1 MSEVPA
7 PNLEGAVP
15 SHLPVPPLKSTV
27 VFPRIFIPLSV
38 GRKRSLQLLD
48 DLSGAER
55 HIAVATQLDE
65 SAEEV
70 GFNDI
75 HHVGAMVRVQHL
87 LKLPDGTV
95 QLAVLGLRR
104 IRLTEAL
111 SEEPYLNCGVEM
123 LPESSESIV
132 TLEREALMRRAI
144 SSFQQ
149 LVTLAPHLPA
159 ELSSAAG
166 AIDDPL
172 HLAYY
177 IANHI
182 RLTTEQRQEILE
194 LDSARAK
201 LERLLGHMAHE
212 LEVLELGRKIQ
223 SQAEEQMGKAQREYF
238 LREQLKAIQRELGE
252 LDSEHGELS
261 ELRERIEQAG
271 LPPEARREADRE
283 IARLER
289 IPSASPESSVIRTY
303 LELLVSL
310 PWNTSTGG
318 EVDVAKA
325 REILDADHYDLDKVK
340 QRIVEHLAVRRL
352 KQERG
357 LTDRGREPILC
368 FVGPP
373 GVGKTSLGQ
382 SIARA
387 MGRKFAR
394 ASLGGVHDEAEIR
407 GHRRT
412 YIGAMPG
419 RILQAIRRA
428 ESNDPVFI
436 LDEVDKIGSDWRGD
450 PSSALLEVLDPEQ
463 NKDFRDNYL
472 DVPFD
477 LSKVMFITTAN
488 SLETIPPALR
498 DRMEV
503 LNLAGY
509 TEEEKVQIAER
520 FLIPKQLLAH
530 GLREGEITLSE
541 ASVRLII
548 REYTR
553 EAGVRNLE
561 REIASVMRRDVATIA
576 VGKRPKRAD
585 DVKRVRAAL
594 GKRRF
599 FDDVAERID
608 RPGVA
613 TGLVWTPTGGEI
625 IFVEAAL
632 TPGKGELKLTG
643 QLGEVMKE
651 SAAAALSYLKARAK
665 DIGID
670 QSLFEVNDIHV
681 HVPAGA
687 QPKEGPSAGVT
698 VLTAMAS
705 ILTGRPVRDDVAMT
719 GEITLRGRV
728 LPIGGIKEKVL
739 GAHRAGLRR
748 VLLPTRNEADL
759 DDIPADLRNQMQL
772 VLVESIDA
780 VLREALMPAHATAA
794 SNGSAKPAA
803 VRTSG
808 GAGVGGG
815 GPRLA
820 RGSSRSRQPVP
831 SRRAAKAQRRRAG

>member
-1 MSEVPA
+1 MPA
-7 PNLEGAVP
+7 VNLEGAVP
-15 SHLPVPPLKSTV
+15 SHLPVLPLKSTV

-38 GRKRSLQLLD
+38 GRKRSLQLLE

-55 HIAVATQLDE
+55 HIAVATQLNE
-65 SAEEV
+65 QAEEV
-70 GFNDI
+70 GFSDI
-75 HHVGAMVRVQHL
+75 HHIGAMVRVQHM

-104 IRLTEAL
+104 IKLTGAL
-111 SEEPYLNCGVEM
+111 AEDPYMTCAVEM
-123 LPESSESIV
+123 LPETHDTIPA
-132 TLEREALMRRAI
+132 LEREALMRRAI
-144 SSFQQ
+144 ASFQQ

-159 ELSSAAG
+159 ELSGGAA

-177 IANHI
+177 IANHT

-194 LDSARAK
+194 IDSAKVK

-223 SQAEEQMGKAQREYF
+223 TQAEEQMGKAQREYF

-252 LDSEHGELS
+252 LDSELGELG
-261 ELRERIEQAG
+261 ELRERIANAG
-271 LPPEARREADRE
+271 LPPEAQREADRE

-303 LELLVSL
+303 LELIVAL

-318 EVDVAKA
+318 EVDVTKA
-325 REILDADHYDLDKVK
+325 REILDSDHYDLDKVK

-352 KQERG
+352 KQQRKSTE
-357 LTDRGREPILC
+357 RGREPILC

-503 LNLAGY
+503 LNLSGY

-520 FLIPKQLLAH
+520 FLVPKQLLAH
-530 GLREGEITLSE
+530 GLRPGEVALAEEG
-541 ASVRLII
+541 VRVII

-561 REIASVMRRDVATIA
+561 REIASVMRRTVADIA
-576 VGKRPKRAD
+576 IGKRPRKAV

-594 GKRRF
+594 GKRRHY
-599 FDDVAERID
+599 DDIRERID

-643 QLGEVMKE
+643 QLGDVMKE
-651 SAAAALSYLKARAK
+651 SAAAALSYLKARAA

-670 QSLFEVNDIHV
+670 PDLFDKNDIHV

-705 ILTGRPVRDDVAMT
+705 ILTGRPARDDIAMT

-739 GAHRAGLRR
+739 GAHRAGIRR

-759 DDIPADLRNQMQL
+759 DDIPADLRSEMEL
-772 VLVESIDA
+772 VMVDSIDQ
-780 VLREALMPAHATAA
+780 VLREALTKAPPAPRQRSRSNGATA
-794 SNGSAKPAA
+794 PAGRERVVVA
-803 VRTSG
+803 
-808 GAGVGGG
+808 A
-815 GPRLA
+815 PA
-820 RGSSRSRQPVP
+820 RGSDHVRKAPRSRP
-831 SRRAAKAQRRRAG
+831 AAKARRRRAG

>member
-1 MSEVPA
+1 MAAV
-7 PNLEGAVP
+7 NLEGAVP
-15 SHLPVPPLKSTV
+15 SHLPVLPLKSTV

-38 GRKRSLQLLD
+38 GRKKSLQLLEE
-48 DLSGAER
+48 LSGSER

-65 SAEEV
+65 QSEDV
-70 GFNDI
+70 GFKDI
-75 HHVGAMVRVQHL
+75 HHVGAMVRIQHM

-104 IRLTEAL
+104 IRLTSAI
-111 SEEPYLNCGVEM
+111 SEEPYMTCAVEM
-123 LPESSESIV
+123 LPEARDSIPPI
-132 TLEREALMRRAI
+132 EREALMRRAI

-149 LVTLAPHLPA
+149 LVTLAPHLPV
-159 ELSSAAG
+159 ELSSGAA
-166 AIDDPL
+166 AIDEPL

-177 IANHI
+177 IANHT

-194 LDSARAK
+194 LSSAKLK

-223 SQAEEQMGKAQREYF
+223 SQAEESMGKAQREYF

-252 LDSEHGELS
+252 LDSELGELG
-261 ELRERIEQAG
+261 ELRERIAKAG
-271 LPPEARREADRE
+271 LPPEAQREADRE
-283 IARLER
+283 IGRLER

-303 LELLVSL
+303 LELIVAL

-318 EVDVAKA
+318 EVDVTKA
-325 REILDADHYDLDKVK
+325 RAILDSDHYDLDKVK

-352 KQERG
+352 KQQRKSTE
-357 LTDRGREPILC
+357 RGREPILC

-419 RILQAIRRA
+419 RIIQAIRRA

-503 LNLAGY
+503 LNLSGY

-520 FLIPKQLLAH
+520 FLVPKQLLAH
-530 GLREGEITLSE
+530 GLRPGEVTLE
-541 ASVRLII
+541 EDAVRAII

-561 REIASVMRRDVATIA
+561 REIASVMRRLVADMA
-576 VGKRPKRAD
+576 VGKRPRKAVNVR
-585 DVKRVRAAL
+585 RVRAAL
-594 GKRRF
+594 GKRRHY
-599 FDDVAERID
+599 DEIRERID

-651 SAAAALSYLKARAK
+651 SAAAALSYLKARAL

-670 QSLFEVNDIHV
+670 PSLFDKNDIHV

-705 ILTGRPVRDDVAMT
+705 ILTGRPARDDLAMT

-739 GAHRAGLRR
+739 GAHRAGIRR

-759 DDIPADLRNQMQL
+759 DDIPADLRAEMQL
-772 VLVESIDA
+772 VMVDSIDQ
-780 VLREALMPAHATAA
+780 VLREALTKSPVSQRQR
-794 SNGSAKPAA
+794 SNGAAAHEGRERVAVAAPVVRAARARVSARGPKAPRSRPAA
-803 VRTSG
+803 KGR
-808 GAGVGGG
+808 
-815 GPRLA
+815 
-820 RGSSRSRQPVP
+820 
-831 SRRAAKAQRRRAG
+831 RRRAV

>member
-7 PNLEGAVP
+7 LNVEGAVP
-15 SHLPVPPLKSTV
+15 SRLPVLPLKSTV
-27 VFPRIFIPLSV
+27 VYPRIFIPLSV
-38 GRKRSLQLLD
+38 GRKRSLQLLE
-48 DLSGAER
+48 DLAGVER

-70 GFNDI
+70 GFKDI

-111 SEEPYLNCGVEM
+111 QEDPYLECAVEM
-123 LPESSESIV
+123 MPESSESIL

-194 LDSARAK
+194 LNSAKEK
-201 LERLLGHMAHE
+201 LERLLGHMSHE

-252 LDSEHGELS
+252 LDSEHGELI
-261 ELRERIEQAG
+261 ELRERIEKAG
-271 LPPEARREADRE
+271 LPAEAKREADRE
-283 IARLER
+283 ISRLER

-303 LELLVSL
+303 LELIVSL
-310 PWNTSTGG
+310 PWNVSTGG
-318 EVDVAKA
+318 EVDVKKA
-325 REILDADHYDLDKVK
+325 RAILDADHYDLDKVK

-352 KQERG
+352 KQQRG
-357 LTDRGREPILC
+357 STDRGREPILC

-419 RILQAIRRA
+419 RVLQAIRRA
-428 ESNDPVFI
+428 ESNDPVFM

-488 SLETIPPALR
+488 TLDTIPPALR

-503 LNLAGY
+503 LNLSGY
-509 TEEEKVQIAER
+509 TEEEKVKIAEM
-520 FLIPKQLLAH
+520 FLIPKQLIAH
-530 GLREGEITLSE
+530 GLRDGEITLSE
-541 ASVRLII
+541 EAVRLII
-548 REYTR
+548 RQYTR

-561 REIASVMRRDVATIA
+561 REIASVMRRDVADIA
-576 VGKRPKRAD
+576 VRKRRRAVVD

-594 GKRRF
+594 GKRRHY
-599 FDDVAERID
+599 DDVAERID

-651 SAAAALSYLKARAK
+651 SASAALSYLKSRALSL
-665 DIGID
+665 GID
-670 QSLFEVNDIHV
+670 PVLFDKNDIHV

-705 ILTGRPVRDDVAMT
+705 LLTGRPVRDDVAMT

-748 VLLPTRNEADL
+748 VLLPRRNEADL
-759 DDIPADLRNQMQL
+759 DDIPSDLRKEMKL
-772 VLVESIDA
+772 VLVESIDE
-780 VLREALMPAHATAA
+780 VLREALTPRLVSASSS
-794 SNGSAKPAA
+794 SNGSGAA
-803 VRTSG
+803 AARTAVAS
-808 GAGVGGG
+808 GAGAG
-815 GPRLA
+815 
-820 RGSSRSRQPVP
+820 
-831 SRRAAKAQRRRAG
+831 RAAKSARARPSPPNRLAAKGRRRRAG

>member
-7 PNLEGAVP
+7 LNVEGAVP
-15 SHLPVPPLKSTV
+15 SRLPVLPLKSTV

-48 DLSGAER
+48 DLAGVER

-70 GFNDI
+70 GFKDI

-111 SEEPYLNCGVEM
+111 QEDPYLECAVEM
-123 LPESSESIV
+123 LPESSESI
-132 TLEREALMRRAI
+132 LSIEREALMRRAI

-159 ELSSAAG
+159 ELASAAG

-194 LDSARAK
+194 MSSAKEK
-201 LERLLGHMAHE
+201 LERLLGNMSHE

-252 LDSEHGELS
+252 LDSEHGELI
-261 ELRERIEQAG
+261 ELRERIEKAG
-271 LPPEARREADRE
+271 LPPEAKREAERE
-283 IARLER
+283 ISRLER

-303 LELLVSL
+303 LELIVSL
-310 PWNTSTGG
+310 PWNVSTGG
-318 EVDVAKA
+318 EVDVKKA
-325 REILDADHYDLDKVK
+325 RTILDADHYDLDKVK

-352 KQERG
+352 KQERK

-419 RILQAIRRA
+419 RVLQAIRRA
-428 ESNDPVFI
+428 ESNDPVFM
-436 LDEVDKIGSDWRGD
+436 LDEVDKIGADWRGD

-488 SLETIPPALR
+488 ALDTIPPALR

-503 LNLAGY
+503 LNLSGY
-509 TEEEKVQIAER
+509 TEEEKVQIAQR
-520 FLIPKQLLAH
+520 FLIPKQLIAH
-530 GLREGEITLSE
+530 GLRPDEISISE
-541 ASVRLII
+541 EAIRLII
-548 REYTR
+548 RQYTR

-561 REIASVMRRDVATIA
+561 REIASVMRRDVAEMA
-576 VGKRPKRAD
+576 VRKRSRVVLD

-594 GKRRF
+594 GKRRYY
-599 FDDVAERID
+599 DDVAERID

-651 SAAAALSYLKARAK
+651 SASAALSYLKSRASSL
-665 DIGID
+665 GID
-670 QSLFEVNDIHV
+670 PLLFDKNDIHV

-705 ILTGRPVRDDVAMT
+705 LLTGRPVRDDVAMT

-748 VLLPTRNEADL
+748 VLLPRRNEADL
-759 DDIPADLRNQMQL
+759 DDIPADLRKQMQL
-772 VLVESIDA
+772 VLIESIDE
-780 VLREALMPAHATAA
+780 VLREALTPRVVVVS
-794 SNGSAKPAA
+794 SNGA
-803 VRTSG
+803 G
-808 GAGVGGG
+808 GAG
-815 GPRLA
+815 
-820 RGSSRSRQPVP
+820 
-831 SRRAAKAQRRRAG
+831 RAAKSARARPSPPSRQAAKARRRRA

>member
-1 MSEVPA
+1 VSEGPSLNV
-7 PNLEGAVP
+7 EGAVP
-15 SHLPVPPLKSTV
+15 SRLPVLPLKSTV

-38 GRKRSLQLLD
+38 GRKRSLQLLE
-48 DLSGAER
+48 DLTGSER

-70 GFNDI
+70 GFNDL
-75 HHVGAMVRVQHL
+75 HHVGTMVRVQHL

-104 IRLTEAL
+104 IKLTKAL
-111 SEEPYLNCGVEM
+111 SEDPYLEAAIDM
-123 LPESSESIV
+123 LPESSETILS
-132 TLEREALMRRAI
+132 LPREALMRRAI

-166 AIDDPL
+166 AIEDPL

-194 LDSARAK
+194 LNSAKDK

-252 LDSEHGELS
+252 MDSEHGELI
-261 ELRERIEQAG
+261 ELRERIEKAG
-271 LPPEARREADRE
+271 LPAEAKREAERE
-283 IARLER
+283 ISRLER

-303 LELLVSL
+303 LELIVSL
-310 PWNTSTGG
+310 PWNISTGG
-318 EVDVAKA
+318 EVDVKKA
-325 REILDADHYDLDKVK
+325 RAILDADHYDLDKVK

-357 LTDRGREPILC
+357 STDRGREPILC

-419 RILQAIRRA
+419 RVLQAIRRA
-428 ESNDPVFI
+428 ESNDPVFM

-488 SLETIPPALR
+488 TLDTIPPALR

-503 LNLAGY
+503 LHLSGY
-509 TEEEKVQIAER
+509 TEEEKVHIAQM
-520 FLIPKQLLAH
+520 FLIPKQLTAH
-530 GLREGEITLSE
+530 GLRPGEITISE
-541 ASVRLII
+541 EAIRLII
-548 REYTR
+548 SQFTR

-561 REIASVMRRDVATIA
+561 REIASVMRRDVADMA
-576 VGKRPKRAD
+576 VSKRSKKVVD

-599 FDDVAERID
+599 YDDVAERID

-651 SAAAALSYLKARAK
+651 SASAALSYLKSRASSLN
-665 DIGID
+665 ID
-670 QSLFEVNDIHV
+670 PAIFDKNDIHV

-705 ILTGRPVRDDVAMT
+705 LLTGRPVRDDVAMT

-748 VLLPTRNEADL
+748 VLLPRRNEADL
-759 DDIPADLRNQMQL
+759 DDIPADLRKEMQL
-772 VLVESIDA
+772 VMIESIDE
-780 VLREALMPAHATAA
+780 VLREALTPALAA
-794 SNGSAKPAA
+794 VGSNGA
-803 VRTSG
+803 G
-808 GAGVGGG
+808 GAGGVG
-815 GPRLA
+815 RAAKSVRA
-820 RGSSRSRQPVP
+820 RPAQP
-831 SRRAAKAQRRRAG
+831 SRRAAKARPRRA

>member
-1 MSEVPA
+1 MAAV
-7 PNLEGAVP
+7 NLEGIVP
-15 SHLPVPPLKSTV
+15 SHLPVLPLKSTV

-38 GRKRSLQLLD
+38 GRRRSLQLLD
-48 DLSGAER
+48 DLPGAER

-65 SAEEV
+65 TAEEV
-70 GFNDI
+70 GFKDL
-75 HHVGAMVRVQHL
+75 HHVGSMVRVQHM

-104 IRLTEAL
+104 IKLL
-111 SEEPYLNCGVEM
+111 SAMTEEPYLSCRVEM
-123 LPESSESIV
+123 LPETPDSLPPI
-132 TLEREALMRRAI
+132 EREALLRRAI

-149 LVTLAPHLPA
+149 LVTLSPQLPA
-159 ELSSAAG
+159 ELASAAG

-194 LDSARAK
+194 MDSVQQK
-201 LERLLGHMAHE
+201 LERLLGNLAHE

-252 LDSEHGELS
+252 LDSEHGELA
-261 ELRERIEQAG
+261 ELRERIEKAG
-271 LPPEARREADRE
+271 LTPEAKREADRE
-283 IARLER
+283 LARLER

-303 LELLVSL
+303 LELIVSL

-325 REILDADHYDLDKVK
+325 RQILDADHYDLDKVK

-352 KQERG
+352 KQVRG
-357 LTDRGREPILC
+357 LTERGREPILC

-373 GVGKTSLGQ
+373 GVGKTSLGH

-428 ESNDPVFI
+428 ESNDPVFM

-488 SLETIPPALR
+488 SLETIPAALR

-503 LNLAGY
+503 LHLSGY

-520 FLIPKQLLAH
+520 FLVPKQLAAH
-530 GLREGEITLSE
+530 GLRVGEVGMAEDAI
-541 ASVRLII
+541 RLII
-548 REYTR
+548 RQYTR

-561 REIASVMRRDVATIA
+561 REIASVMRRAVAEIA
-576 VGKRPKRAD
+576 VGKRPRKAV

-599 FDDVAERID
+599 HDDVRERID

-625 IFVEAAL
+625 VFVEAAL
-632 TPGKGELKLTG
+632 TPGKGELRLTG

-651 SAAAALSYLKARAK
+651 SASAALSYLKDRAAVL
-665 DIGID
+665 GID
-670 QSLFEVNDIHV
+670 PSLFEKNDIHV

-705 ILTGRPVRDDVAMT
+705 ILTGRPARDDVAMT
-719 GEITLRGRV
+719 GEITLRGKV
-728 LPIGGIKEKVL
+728 LPIGGVKEKVL
-739 GAHRAGLRR
+739 GAHRAGIRR
-748 VLLPTRNEADL
+748 VLLPSHNEADL
-759 DDIPADLRNQMQL
+759 DDIPADLRKEMQL
-772 VLVESIDA
+772 VLVESIDQ
-780 VLREALMPAHATAA
+780 VLREALTP
-794 SNGSAKPAA
+794 GRDGAKPAVVKKAAPEPAVANRSNGASKAGARPA
-803 VRTSG
+803 VRT
-808 GAGVGGG
+808 
-815 GPRLA
+815 A
-820 RGSSRSRQPVP
+820 RRIVKTPP
-831 SRRAAKAQRRRAG
+831 KRR

>member
-1 MSEVPA
+1 MPA
-7 PNLEGAVP
+7 VNLEGAVP
-15 SHLPVPPLKSTV
+15 SHLPVLPLKSTV

-38 GRKRSLQLLD
+38 GRKKSLQLLD
-48 DLSGAER
+48 DLSGVER

-65 SAEEV
+65 TAEEV
-70 GFNDI
+70 GFKDI
-75 HHVGAMVRVQHL
+75 HHVGAMVRVQHM

-104 IRLTEAL
+104 IKLLSAL
-111 SEEPYLNCGVEM
+111 ADEPYLSCQVEM
-123 LPESSESIV
+123 LPETPDSMTPI
-132 TLEREALMRRAI
+132 EREALLRRAI

-159 ELSSAAG
+159 ELASAAG

-182 RLTTEQRQEILE
+182 RLTTEQRQAILE
-194 LDSARAK
+194 MDSAKEK
-201 LERLLGHMAHE
+201 LERLLGNLAHE

-238 LREQLKAIQRELGE
+238 LREQLKAIQHELGE
-252 LDSEHGELS
+252 LDSEHGELA
-261 ELRERIEQAG
+261 ELRERIEKAG
-271 LPPEARREADRE
+271 LPAEARREADRE
-283 IARLER
+283 LARLER

-303 LELLVSL
+303 LELIVSL

-318 EVDVAKA
+318 EVDVAAA
-325 REILDADHYDLDKVK
+325 RKILDADHYDLDKVK

-352 KQERG
+352 KQQRG
-357 LTDRGREPILC
+357 LTERGREPILC

-373 GVGKTSLGQ
+373 GVGKTSLGH

-428 ESNDPVFI
+428 ESNDPVFM
-436 LDEVDKIGSDWRGD
+436 LDEVDKIGADWRGD

-463 NKDFRDNYL
+463 NKDFRDN
-472 DVPFD
+472 
-477 LSKVMFITTAN
+477 
-488 SLETIPPALR
+488 
-498 DRMEV
+498 
-503 LNLAGY
+503 
-509 TEEEKVQIAER
+509 
-520 FLIPKQLLAH
+520 
-530 GLREGEITLSE
+530 
-541 ASVRLII
+541 
-548 REYTR
+548 
-553 EAGVRNLE
+553 
-561 REIASVMRRDVATIA
+561 
-576 VGKRPKRAD
+576 
-585 DVKRVRAAL
+585 
-594 GKRRF
+594 
-599 FDDVAERID
+599 VAERID
-608 RPGVA
+608 RPGIA

-632 TPGKGELKLTG
+632 TPGKGELKMTG
-643 QLGEVMKE
+643 QLGEVMRE
-651 SAAAALSYLKARAK
+651 SGAAALSYLKARAA

-670 QSLFEVNDIHV
+670 PTLFDKNDIHV

-687 QPKEGPSAGVT
+687 QPKEGPSAGIT
-698 VLTAMAS
+698 VLIAMAS

-748 VLLPTRNEADL
+748 ILMPNRNEADL
-759 DDIPADLRNQMQL
+759 DDIPADLRKEMKF
-772 VLVESIDA
+772 VMVESIDQ
-780 VLREALMPAHATAA
+780 VLREALAPRGPVA
-794 SNGSAKPAA
+794 SANGNGLRPSPA
-803 VRTSG
+803 VR
-808 GAGVGGG
+808 A
-815 GPRLA
+815 A
-820 RGSSRSRQPVP
+820 GSSRARQAPP
-831 SRRAAKAQRRRAG
+831 SHRGGKGRRRPVA

>member
-1 MSEVPA
+1 VSEVQA
-7 PNLEGAVP
+7 VNLEGAVP
-15 SHLPVPPLKSTV
+15 SRLPVLPLKSTV

-38 GRKRSLQLLD
+38 GRKRSLQLLE
-48 DLSGAER
+48 DLSGVER

-65 SAEEV
+65 DAEEV
-70 GFNDI
+70 RFKDL
-75 HHVGAMVRVQHL
+75 HHVGTMVRVQHL

-111 SEEPYLNCGVEM
+111 SEDPYLECAVEM
-123 LPESSESIV
+123 LPESSESVLSI
-132 TLEREALMRRAI
+132 EREALMRRAI

-159 ELSSAAG
+159 ELASAAG

-172 HLAYY
+172 HLSYY

-194 LDSARAK
+194 MGSAKEK

-252 LDSEHGELS
+252 LDSEGGELV
-261 ELRERIEQAG
+261 ELRERIEKAG
-271 LPPEARREADRE
+271 LPAEAKREAERE
-283 IARLER
+283 ISRLER

-303 LELLVSL
+303 LELIVSL
-310 PWNTSTGG
+310 PWNVSTGG
-318 EVDVAKA
+318 EVDVKKA
-325 REILDADHYDLDKVK
+325 RSILDADHYDLDKVK

-357 LTDRGREPILC
+357 STDRGREPILC

-419 RILQAIRRA
+419 RVLQAIRRA
-428 ESNDPVFI
+428 ESNDPVFM
-436 LDEVDKIGSDWRGD
+436 LDEVDKIGADWRGD

-488 SLETIPPALR
+488 ALDTIPPALR

-503 LNLAGY
+503 LHLSGY

-530 GLREGEITLSE
+530 GLRAGEISISE
-541 ASVRLII
+541 EAIRLIV
-548 REYTR
+548 RQYTR

-561 REIASVMRRDVATIA
+561 REIASVMRRDVADMA
-576 VGKRPKRAD
+576 VRKRARAAVD

-594 GKRRF
+594 GKRRYY
-599 FDDVAERID
+599 DDVAERID

-651 SAAAALSYLKARAK
+651 SAAAALSYLKSRAASLE
-665 DIGID
+665 ID
-670 QSLFEVNDIHV
+670 PSLFDKNDIHV

-705 ILTGRPVRDDVAMT
+705 LLTGRLVRDDVAMT

-748 VLLPTRNEADL
+748 VLLPRRNEADL
-759 DDIPADLRNQMQL
+759 DDIPADLRKQMQL
-772 VLVESIDA
+772 VMVESIDE
-780 VLREALMPAHATAA
+780 VLREALTPRLVAVA
-794 SNGSAKPAA
+794 SNGANGA
-803 VRTSG
+803 G
-808 GAGVGGG
+808 GAG
-815 GPRLA
+815 
-820 RGSSRSRQPVP
+820 
-831 SRRAAKAQRRRAG
+831 RAAKSVRERPAPPSRPAAKARRRPAGSKRS

>member
-1 MSEVPA
+1 
-7 PNLEGAVP
+7 VP
-15 SHLPVPPLKSTV
+15 SHLPVLPLKSTV

-38 GRKRSLQLLD
+38 GRKKSLHLLE
-48 DLSGAER
+48 DLTGVER

-65 SAEEV
+65 SAEDV
-70 GFNDI
+70 GFQDI
-75 HHVGAMVRVQHL
+75 HHVGTMVRVQHL

-95 QLAVLGLRR
+95 QLAVLGMRR
-104 IRLTEAL
+104 IRLVEAL
-111 SEEPYLNCGVEM
+111 SEEPYLTCRVEM
-123 LPESSESIV
+123 LPESMENFLTI
-132 TLEREALMRRAI
+132 EREALMRRAI

-149 LVTLAPHLPA
+149 LVALAPHLPA
-159 ELSSAAG
+159 ELAGAAG

-177 IANHI
+177 VANHI
-182 RLTTEQRQEILE
+182 RLSTEQRQEVLE
-194 LDSARAK
+194 LDSAKAK
-201 LERLLGHMAHE
+201 LERLLGHMSHE

-252 LDSEHGELS
+252 LDTEHAELS
-261 ELRERIEQAG
+261 ELHERIEKAG
-271 LPPEARREADRE
+271 LPPEAKREAERE

-303 LELLVSL
+303 LELIVSL
-310 PWNTSTGG
+310 PWNVSTGG
-318 EVDVAKA
+318 EVDVKKA
-325 REILDADHYDLDKVK
+325 RQILDADHYDLDKVK

-357 LTDRGREPILC
+357 STARGREPILC

-428 ESNDPVFI
+428 ESNDPVFM
-436 LDEVDKIGSDWRGD
+436 LDEVDKIGADWRGD

-488 SLETIPPALR
+488 TLETIPPALR

-503 LNLAGY
+503 LHLSGY

-520 FLIPKQLLAH
+520 FLIPKQVDAH
-530 GLREGEITLSE
+530 GLRLGEVTISE
-541 ASVRLII
+541 DAIRLII

-561 REIASVMRRDVATIA
+561 REMASVIRRDVADMA
-576 VGKRPKRAD
+576 AGKRAKRSVD
-585 DVKRVRAAL
+585 DVKRVRSAL

-625 IFVEAAL
+625 IFVEATL
-632 TPGKGELKLTG
+632 TPGKGELRLTG

-651 SAAAALSYLKARAK
+651 SAAAALSYLKARAA

-670 QSLFEVNDIHV
+670 STLFDKNDIHV

-728 LPIGGIKEKVL
+728 LPIGGVKEKVL

-748 VLLPTRNEADL
+748 VLLPRRNEADL
-759 DDIPADLRNQMQL
+759 DDIPADLRKQIQFVM
-772 VLVESIDA
+772 VESIDG
-780 VLREALMPAHATAA
+780 VLSEALTPRARARVASAA
-794 SNGSAKPAA
+794 RDGNGARPSLVRAA
-803 VRTSG
+803 GSG
-808 GAGVGGG
+808 
-815 GPRLA
+815 RA
-820 RGSSRSRQPVP
+820 RQAPLN
-831 SRRAAKAQRRRAG
+831 RRAAKGRRRPGA